1 MSLKPGM
8 DAPFKTLNSPSTSPS
23 TFSSIYLMLPLH
35 NTRDEESKS
44 LGRRWLGRP
53 LARWAALGVCL
64 VLGFW
69 FLTPLVFE
77 WHDDIRFT
85 PRFTLL
91 PLQDVFGVKAQ
102 PGLVMGTMPPKL
114 DDSRLWN
121 QRAAKVRDAY
131 KHGYNHYLKYAA
143 GHDELLPLSNGW
155 QDNFNGWGVSM
166 IDSMDTMWIMGLRAE
181 FDDAVRVVAQQ
192 NFTQIT
198 GFYAPFF
205 ETVIRYLGGLLS
217 AYALSGETILLARAD
232 DLGARLL
239 PAFNSPSGLPRFGVN
254 PATGDTSL
262 GWTGG
267 PVLFAEAA
275 SCQVEYKYLAHLTGR
290 AEYFERVEN
299 VMDKIYAANVT
310 DGLFATQWDPADA
323 MPLDTHFSVG
333 ASVDSGYEYLLKQYL
348 LSSKSETR
356 AKSQYLASMD
366 GIINHLLY
374 LSPTRKLLYVTDTS
388 YGTPTHN
395 LEHLACFLPG
405 LLALG
410 AHTLPAAD
418 LSPHDRER
426 HMWAARGLA
435 YTCYVTY
442 ADQRTG
448 LGPDGVQF
456 DEGGTRWVEALGEWE
471 AEGRA
476 GGVPPGVNEV
486 LPEQDK
492 EKRDYQ
498 DSSSVYILRPETVE
512 SFFVL
517 WKTTGDVKWRE
528 RGWAVFQALEKHA
541 RVQNGYASVH
551 DVDEVPAVPNDDM
564 PSYFLA
570 ETLKYL
576 YLLFAEAD
584 IVPLDKWV
592 FNTEAH
598 PLPVFTWSQWE
609 RKAYNIRT

>member
-1 MSLKPGM
+1 
-8 DAPFKTLNSPSTSPS
+8 
-23 TFSSIYLMLPLH
+23 MLPLH
-35 NTRDEESKS
+35 TPNNWPDEQPKS
-44 LGRRWLGRP
+44 FSRQWLGRP

-69 FLTPLVFE
+69 FLTPLFFE
-77 WHDDIRFT
+77 WSDEIQFA
-85 PRFTLL
+85 PRFTLP
-91 PLQDVFGVKAQ
+91 PLQDVFGSAPWAHAQ
-102 PGLVMGTMPPKL
+102 PGLVMGVMPPKL
-114 DDSRLWN
+114 DESRLWN
-121 QRAAKVRDAY
+121 QRAAQVRDAY
-131 KHGYNHYLKYAA
+131 LHGYKHYLKYAS

-155 QDNFNGWGVSM
+155 QDNFNGWCVADFFVLDDVLMSTRGVSM
-166 IDSMDTMWIMGLRAE
+166 IDSMDTMWIMGLRDE
-181 FDDAVRVVAQQ
+181 FNDAVRVVAQQ

-198 GFYAPFF
+198 GYYAPFF

-217 AYALSGETILLARAD
+217 AYALSGETILLTRAD

-239 PAFNSPSGLPRFGVN
+239 PAFNSPSGFPRFGVN

-290 AEYFERVEN
+290 PEYFERAEN
-299 VMDKIYAANVT
+299 VMDKIYLANVT
-310 DGLFATQWDPADA
+310 DGLFATQWDPSDA
-323 MPLDTHFSVG
+323 TPLDTHFSVG

-348 LSSKSETR
+348 LSAQSETR

-366 GIINHLLY
+366 GILNHLLY
-374 LSPTRKLLYVTDTS
+374 VSPTRKLLYVTDTA
-388 YGTPTHN
+388 YGTPTHT

-410 AHTLPAAD
+410 VHTLSD
-418 LSPHDRER
+418 LHPRDKER
-426 HMWAARGLA
+426 HMWAAKGLA
-435 YTCYVTY
+435 YTCYVAY
-442 ADQRTG
+442 ADQATG
-448 LGPDGVQF
+448 LGPDGAQF
-456 DEGGTRWVEALGEWE
+456 DSRSTLWVD
-471 AEGRA
+471 
-476 GGVPPGVNEV
+476 EV
-486 LPEQDK
+486 RK
-492 EKRDYQ
+492 DYR

-512 SFFVL
+512 ALFVL
-517 WKTTGDVKWRE
+517 WKTTGDAKWRE
-528 RGWAVFQALEKHA
+528 RGWEIFQALERHA

-551 DVDEVPAVPNDDM
+551 DVDRLPAMPNDDM

-576 YLLFAEAD
+576 YLLFVEAD

-598 PLPVFTWSQWE
+598 PLPVFTWSHWE
-609 RKAYNIRT
+609 RKEYNITS